1 MRFPLLSFVAA
12 VSLFSSPAF
21 SAEPNVLTPE
31 EKAAGW
37 ELLFDGK
44 TTDGWV
50 GVGKTAMPAEGWS
63 VEDGI
68 LKCAHGNKGGG
79 KGGDIVSTKQFDS
92 FELTWDWKIEEAGN
106 SGVKYNLPNP
116 MKGVGFEYQLL
127 DDDKNEDGK
136 RGGRLHQTAGLYDLI
151 EPSLDRKVN
160 PVGEWNSSRILV
172 KGTHAEQWLNG
183 VKTVEFEIGGPDLM
197 ALVAKSKFAKVE
209 KFGLKTKSP
218 ILLQDHG
225 SAIEFRSIK
234 IRALEDK

>member
-1 MRFPLLSFVAA
+1 MRAPLLSFIAA
-12 VSLFSSPAF
+12 LSLYSSPAF

-44 TTDGWV
+44 TTEGWL
-50 GVGKTAMPAEGWS
+50 GIGKDAMPSRGWS

-68 LKCAHGNKGGG
+68 LKCAHAG
-79 KGGDIVSTKQFDS
+79 KGGDIVTRKQYDS
-92 FELTWDWKIEEAGN
+92 FELTWDWKIEPAGN

-116 MKGVGFEYQLL
+116 MKNVGFEYQLL
-127 DDDKNEDGK
+127 DDDKNEDGI
-136 RGGRLHQTAGLYDLI
+136 RGGRLHQTASLYDLI

-172 KGTHAEQWLNG
+172 KGTHVEHWLNG
-183 VKTVEFEIGGPDLM
+183 VKTVEFEIGSPDLM
-197 ALVAKSKFAKVE
+197 ARVAKSKFAKVE

-234 IRALEDK
+234 IHVLEDK